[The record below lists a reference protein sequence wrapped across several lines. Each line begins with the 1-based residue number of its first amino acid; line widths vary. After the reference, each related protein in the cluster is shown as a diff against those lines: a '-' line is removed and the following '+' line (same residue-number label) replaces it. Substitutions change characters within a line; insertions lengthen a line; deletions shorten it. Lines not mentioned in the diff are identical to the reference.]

1 MSRRRLVAIISA
13 AVLLLIGVIAA
24 ATVLSVTQTDL
35 GRDYV
40 RRYLQA
46 QVTSKLGKRGKMYIG
61 RIRGG
66 LLGGVVVDSFAIRD
80 DEDSLFISAGPIE
93 ITYDPRDILD
103 KRLLV
108 GQLVV
113 HKPLVNLRRHSDG
126 VWNYRRIFPKG
137 APRVRTP
144 ERRFGDYI
152 VIDSATI
159 HDGTVIVTLPW
170 SAPDTLN
177 ARQRDSVLAYAR
189 TTGGHEI
196 RETREGLKKTWR
208 WTGLEVEAPF
218 ARIAD
223 PDTAGRLIVVG
234 DMDVNE
240 SDPPFRFRNVRG
252 PVRIGDDTVRFDITH
267 FDLPGSKGRARGMV
281 HWKQPGPVRYD
292 LQVAGDTVSLAD
304 IAWVYP
310 TLPREGGGRMLL
322 HIVSDERN
330 PRVIDYRITR
340 MDVRAAKS
348 HLVGD
353 WTFGVGGPVL
363 VVKDVNLRAEPVD
376 FDLFR
381 TLAGGPFPVD
391 WQGTLTGTVRG
402 RGGRLDRFMVDD
414 ANITFRDKHVP
425 GAMTQVSA
433 SGGLDIR
440 EPALTKFLG
449 LSLDIGRLDLRTPQ
463 FLFAEFPRLRGTISG
478 AAVLD
483 SSWLDVRFR
492 DADLTLR
499 DGDRGESH
507 FTGSGRVT
515 YGEELMAFD
524 VDLFAQPI
532 DFTQF
537 SRSYPALPVRGPHT
551 GPLRAQ
557 GTLADLLLAATM
569 RGDAGMMSVDGRFD
583 MAPPSLSARMTGQ
596 VEDLNAR
603 ALLARADLLT
613 SRITGQY
620 RADLSGDSL
629 ANLDGTLAVDLDRST
644 VGGVRIFPS
653 TARLA
658 FGDGRV
664 RVDTLRLETTA
675 ATVTAS
681 GTLSLGP
688 RRPDSLRY
696 TLVVDSLGG
705 LRPWLPTDRAG
716 RGARA
721 LASADTT
728 NGARRDSLVTAYRDS
743 LAGRLEVNG
752 VLSGSVD
759 SLATSGSVEGRDLF
773 VAGDRARSIRGNFAL
788 IGLPRAPSG
797 LLTLALDTL
806 VVAGVRLDSA
816 RLALDAA
823 DRNAGRLSLGI
834 GSATGPRGRMSF
846 TYALSGDTTRLL
858 VDTLGAE
865 FGDQRWTLAAPGRV
879 TLDSTGVAV
888 DSLAVVADGG
898 GRVVL
903 AGDFPSTRPVDASFR
918 MYQVPL
924 AHLGALAQSR
934 SSLGG
939 LLTFDL
945 SVTGMRD
952 DPTMRLSATADTVR
966 VGEVRVPR
974 LDARATYAARRLD
987 GELRLVRDNQ
997 PAINVTASLPID
1009 LAIADVERRLIDDS
1023 LRVRVRADSMNL
1035 ALVEAMVPRVTSAR
1049 GLLQARLD
1057 VSGTWTRPTFGGN
1070 VVVRGGEMALSST
1083 GTLLRNIN
1091 GSLTLSGDSVPMI
1104 RLDSLV
1110 MTSGEARDSRAVL
1123 SGTVRFSE
1131 RTDDDCRGERV
1142 SFAQCLAQRSVFDV
1156 RFQANDFEAIRQRRI
1171 AELDISGSLHIAGA
1185 YRGSTL
1191 TGGLR
1196 VDRGSIYLRERLRKQ
1211 LIDVDALAADEFSAF
1226 IDTSFGQGEQIV
1238 RRASWADS
1246 IIENMTVSNVD
1257 IAIGEDVW
1265 LRSQEASIKLGGSV
1279 NVTRQGNR
1287 LTLEGPLLANRGTY
1301 RLYLAPGVIRT
1312 FEVQR
1317 GLITFFGGPMIDPAL
1332 DIVAVHTVRQA
1343 GSDRR
1348 DVRIRVTIGGT
1359 LSQPRL
1365 ALSSD
1370 ERIQISETQILSY
1383 LVSGQPTF
1391 VAENSGQLQTAFAT
1405 ILPTLGAVFE
1415 RAIVEQLRFL
1425 DMFQLQTATTTL
1437 NRDFLQGLS
1446 GPRAILAQSRIAF
1459 GKQLTERT
1467 FLSANAGL
1475 CTIGGQDAQDHRFLD
1490 AFGLT
1495 LEHRLN
1501 HGFSLQMSVE
1511 PATSAALCRTD
1522 AVEFNRPRQ
1531 FGLDLFREW
1540 SF

>member
-1 MSRRRLVAIISA
+1 VSRRRLVAIISA
-13 AVLLLIGVIAA
+13 AVLLLLGVVAA

-80 DEDSLFISAGPIE
+80 DEDSLFVSAGPIE

-103 KRLLV
+103 KRLLIE
-108 GQLVV
+108 QFVV
-113 HKPLVNLRRHSDG
+113 HKPFVNLRRHADG

-144 ERRFGDYI
+144 DRRFGDYI
-152 VIDSATI
+152 VIDGVTI
-159 HDGTVIVTLPW
+159 HDGTVIVTMPW

-189 TTGGHEI
+189 SSGGHEI
-196 RETREGLKKTWR
+196 RQTKEGLKKTWR
-208 WTGLEVEAPF
+208 WTGLELEAPY

-267 FDLPGSKGRARGMV
+267 FDLPGSRGRARGMV
-281 HWKQPGPVRYD
+281 HWKQRGPVRYD
-292 LQVAGDTVSLAD
+292 VQVAGDTVSLAD

-322 HIVSDERN
+322 HIVNDQRN

-348 HLVGD
+348 RLVGD
-353 WTFGVGGPVL
+353 WTFGVGGPML

-381 TLAGGPFPVD
+381 ALAGGPFPVD

-414 ANITFRDKHVP
+414 ANITFRDRHVP
-425 GAMTQVSA
+425 GAVTRATA
-433 SGGLDIR
+433 SGGLDIAR
-440 EPALTKFLG
+440 PAFTKFLG
-449 LSLDIGRLDLRTPQ
+449 LSLDIETLDLRTPQ
-463 FLFAEFPRLRGTISG
+463 FLFTDFPRLRGTISG
-478 AAVLD
+478 TAVLD

-492 DADLTLR
+492 EADLTVR
-499 DGDRGESH
+499 DGGPGESH

-515 YGEELMAFD
+515 YGEEMMAFD

-537 SRSYPALPVRGPHT
+537 ARSYPALPLRGPHT

-583 MAPPSLSARMTGQ
+583 MAAPRFSARMTGE

-603 ALLARADLLT
+603 TLLARADVLA
-613 SRITGQY
+613 SRVSGQY

-644 VGGVRIFPS
+644 VGGVGIFPS

-658 FGDGRV
+658 FTAGSV
-664 RVDTLRLETTA
+664 RVDTLRVETTA
-675 ATVTAS
+675 ATLSAA

-688 RRPDSLRY
+688 TRPDSIRY
-696 TLVVDSLGG
+696 TIVIDSLGG
-705 LRPWLPTDRAG
+705 LRPWLPTDREG

-721 LASADTT
+721 LAREDTT
-728 NGARRDSLVTAYRDS
+728 TGVRRDSLVTVYRDS
-743 LAGRLEVNG
+743 LAGRVAVSG
-752 VLSGSVD
+752 VLSGSLD
-759 SLATSGSVEGRDLF
+759 SLATSGSIEGRHVF
-773 VAGDRARSIRGNFAL
+773 IAGDRARSIRGNFAL
-788 IGLPRAPSG
+788 RGLPRAPSG

-806 VVAGVRLDSA
+806 VVAGLRLDSA
-816 RLALDAA
+816 RLALDAVGQT
-823 DRNAGRLSLGI
+823 AGRLALGI

-846 TYALSGDTTRLL
+846 AYAMSGDTTRLL
-858 VDTLGAE
+858 VDTLSAVIAE
-865 FGDQRWTLAAPGRV
+865 RQWTLAAPSRV

-924 AHLGALAQSR
+924 ADLGALAQSR
-934 SSLGG
+934 SPLGG
-939 LLTFDL
+939 LLTLDL
-945 SVTGMRD
+945 TVAGMRE
-952 DPTMRLSATADTVR
+952 DPTMRISASADTVR
-966 VGEVRVPR
+966 VGEVRAPR
-974 LDARATYAARRLD
+974 LDARVTYARRRLD
-987 GELRLVRDNQ
+987 GEMRLIRDNQ

-1009 LAIADVERRLIDDS
+1009 LAIADVERRLVDDS
-1023 LRVRVRADSMNL
+1023 LRVHVQADSMNL
-1035 ALVEAMVPRVTSAR
+1035 ALIEAMIPRVTSAS
-1049 GLLQARLD
+1049 GLLQARID
-1057 VSGTWTRPTFGGN
+1057 VRGTWTRPTFGGGALI
-1070 VVVRGGEMALSST
+1070 RGGQMGLSST

-1091 GSLTLSGDSVPMI
+1091 GSLTLSGDSTPVI

-1110 MTSGEARDSRAVL
+1110 MASGLARNSRAFL
-1123 SGTVRFSE
+1123 SGTVRFSP
-1131 RTDDDCRGERV
+1131 RVGDDCQRA
-1142 SFAQCLAQRSVFDV
+1142 SFAQCLAQRSVFDI
-1156 RFQANDFEAIRQRRI
+1156 RFNASNFEAMRQRRI
-1171 AELDISGSLHIAGA
+1171 AELEISGNLQVAGA

-1196 VDRGSIYLRERLRKQ
+1196 VDRGSIFLRERLRKQ
-1211 LIDVDALAADEFSAF
+1211 LINLDALDANEFGAF
-1226 IDTSFGQGEQIV
+1226 IDTSFGQGTQVV
-1238 RRASWADS
+1238 RPDTWADS
-1246 IIENMTVSNVD
+1246 IIQNMTVNNVD
-1257 IAIGEDVW
+1257 VAIGDDVW

-1279 NVTRQGNR
+1279 SVTRQGAR
-1287 LTLEGPLLANRGTY
+1287 FALVGPLLANRGTY

-1317 GLITFFGGPMIDPAL
+1317 GVITFFGGPVIDPAL

-1405 ILPTLGAVFE
+1405 ILPTLGALFE
-1415 RAIVEQLRFL
+1415 RAIVEQLQFL
-1425 DMFQLQTATTTL
+1425 DMFQVQTTQ
-1437 NRDFLQGLS
+1437 NREFFQTGFSGL
-1446 GPRAILAQSRIAF
+1446 GILAQSRIAF

-1475 CTIGGQDAQDHRFLD
+1475 CSIGGQDTQNQRFLD

-1501 HGFSLQMSVE
+1501 HGFSVQMSVE